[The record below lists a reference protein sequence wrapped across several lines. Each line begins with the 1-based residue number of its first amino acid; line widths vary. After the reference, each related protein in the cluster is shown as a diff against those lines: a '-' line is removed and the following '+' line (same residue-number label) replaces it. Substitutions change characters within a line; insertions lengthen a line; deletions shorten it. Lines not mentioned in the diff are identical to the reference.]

1 MAEIFKE
8 ENILENVVIK
18 EEIQEEIPPSS
29 SVEDTGP
36 LEDTCTVEDTGPLED
51 TCTVEDTGPL
61 EDTCTVYIKE
71 ESEPSDYIKK
81 EIIPSVYI
89 KEKIPPSVYIKE
101 EDVKVEIT
109 ETKGKTLI

>member
-18 EEIQEEIPPSS
+18 EEIREEIPPSS
-29 SVEDTGP
+29 F
-36 LEDTCTVEDTGPLED
+36 VEDTGPLED

-81 EIIPSVYI
+81 EIIPTVYT
-89 KEKIPPSVYIKE
+89 KEEIPPSVYIKE

>member
-1 MAEIFKE
+1 MAEIFKK
-8 ENILENVVIK
+8 ENVLENVGIK
-18 EEIQEEIPPSS
+18 EEVQGEIPPSS
-29 SVEDTGP
+29 F
-36 LEDTCTVEDTGPLED
+36 
-51 TCTVEDTGPL
+51 VEDTGPL

-101 EDVKVEIT
+101 EIPPSVYTKEEIPPSVYIKEEDVKVEIT

>member
-1 MAEIFKE
+1 MDEIFKE

-36 LEDTCTVEDTGPLED
+36 LEDTCTV
-51 TCTVEDTGPL
+51 
-61 EDTCTVYIKE
+61 YIKE
-71 ESEPSDYIKK
+71 ESEPSDYIKE
-81 EIIPSVYI
+81 EINPSVHI
-89 KEKIPPSVYIKE
+89 KEKIPPSVDIKEEIPPSVYIKE